1 MIVKNEEDHLG
12 DCLESV
18 KGFADQIV
26 VVDTGSKDG
35 TVKIADS
42 YGALV
47 VHSDWRNDFSYS
59 RNISLDNATSRWI
72 LWLDADD
79 RVPPAEVEKFKKLK
93 TAPPDRAF
101 YLKIRNV
108 RSGGFGEHWFQL
120 RIFPNHP
127 GIRFE
132 RKIHE
137 QVQPSLKQLRIPIK
151 QADIGIDHIGYAT
164 LDMQKKK
171 ALRNLE
177 ILLGDLVNH
186 PEDPLYLAAIANSYF
201 VTENF
206 SEAINWYKKI
216 LEIPN
221 GYQKQSDLFRQTPT
235 SIALSL
241 KNLRDLTGSWEWIEK
256 ALGEDPQKIDTLFI
270 GAEIKEEL
278 GDLSGAVKLFER
290 VLQSPP
296 FCSSCPMDTEA
307 MKAKSLLHLGRLHLK
322 AGEMD
327 RSEIAFKKC
336 IENYPGVAIAYGAL
350 GDLLMKQGRIQ
361 EAMEV
366 FQISIK
372 RRLRDGRAYL
382 GLAKAL
388 AVTGRIQE
396 SSTIL
401 QEMKE
406 IFLKPSISNLNGTI
420 SSAKK

>member
-1 MIVKNEEDHLG
+1 MARNHPPNTLSVCMIVKNEEDHLG

-59 RNISLDNATSRWI
+59 RNISLDNATSRWN

-108 RSGGFGEHWFQL
+108 RPGGFGEHWFQL

-127 GIRFE
+127 EIRFE

-137 QVQPSLKQLRIPIK
+137 QVQPSLKQLKIPIK
-151 QADIGIDHIGYAT
+151 QTDIGIDHIGYET

-206 SEAINWYKKI
+206 SEAVNWYKKI
-216 LEIPN
+216 LEIPE
-221 GYQKQSDLFRQTPT
+221 R
-235 SIALSL
+235 LS
-241 KNLRDLTGSWEWIEK
+241 KTIRS
-256 ALGEDPQKIDTLFI
+256 
-270 GAEIKEEL
+270 
-278 GDLSGAVKLFER
+278 LSTN
-290 VLQSPP
+290 P
-296 FCSSCPMDTEA
+296 
-307 MKAKSLLHLGRLHLK
+307 
-322 AGEMD
+322 
-327 RSEIAFKKC
+327 
-336 IENYPGVAIAYGAL
+336 
-350 GDLLMKQGRIQ
+350 
-361 EAMEV
+361 
-366 FQISIK
+366 
-372 RRLRDGRAYL
+372 
-382 GLAKAL
+382 
-388 AVTGRIQE
+388 
-396 SSTIL
+396 
-401 QEMKE
+401 
-406 IFLKPSISNLNGTI
+406 NLNCVE
-420 SSAKK
+420 S